1 MLNKWKLQS
10 CKNYEFGHYLQ
21 AVLHRKKGNLNE
33 SLKFMKL
40 CHLIDGSNPVFLK
53 ELAKTLYPGITA
65 AAFWA
70 STKPP

>member
-21 AVLHRKKGNLNE
+21 ALLYRKKGNLNE

-40 CHLIDGSNPVFLK
+40 CHLIDASNPVFLK
-53 ELAKTLYPGITA
+53 ELAKTLYPWVTA
-65 AAFWA
+65 AAFSA
-70 STKPP
+70 NTRQP